1 MLATGWPPME
11 IHLASFQTLDL
22 GKIYSRLL
30 EKVVDSRTGA
40 GKTQDSYGK
49 YNSSRINEI

>member
-11 IHLASFQTLDL
+11 IHLASLQTLDL